1 MKKSLLALAALGAF
15 VGTAQ
20 AQSSVTVYGIMDASY
35 SGIES
40 NSTSTAGVKTTT
52 NVRNTVNGDG
62 ALSTSR
68 LGFRGVEDLGGGLSA
83 QFVLEFDLINI
94 GNGGTGDQGS
104 QAATAVSGASN
115 ANATGGF
122 RGFGPRYSYVGLS
135 DKNLG
140 TLRLGRQETTIH
152 TAIAANLAGMANN
165 TLGSLYSALDGTY
178 QLSSSQTPGVR
189 PHNVFIDNAV
199 TYISPNIGGVTVS
212 LQTAQNAY
220 SASQTTPLAG
230 VQSTNGTITFTG
242 VKGLRLDA
250 SMVVDGIVVANTSN
264 TKRTTKAFGGNYD
277 FGPAQLFAL
286 HTQNKYENLN
296 ATTNQLLSDTKLT
309 EVGVRAPVTKVIT
322 TWASYFTGDRSNNS
336 GATAMAQAATAT
348 GAADIK
354 GFQLGA
360 MYAFSKRT
368 HAYGIYG
375 TQEIKG
381 KAAANGAKLDG
392 SMYAVGL
399 RHTF

>member
-1 MKKSLLALAALGAF
+1 MKKSLFAIAAVTAFAGA
-15 VGTAQ
+15 AH
-20 AQSSVTVYGIMDASY
+20 AQSSVTVYGVLDASY
-35 SGIES
+35 SAIES
-40 NSTSTAGVKTTT
+40 KATSTAGVTTT
-52 NVRNTVNGDG
+52 SKVRNSVNGDG

-83 QFVLEFDLINI
+83 QFVLEYDLINL
-94 GNGGTGDQGS
+94 GNGATGEQGT
-104 QAATAVSGASN
+104 QAATGVSGASN
-115 ANATGGF
+115 ANATTGF
-122 RGFGPRYSYVGLS
+122 RGFGPRYSYIGLS

-140 TLRLGRQETTIH
+140 TVRLGRQETAIH

-165 TLGSLYSALDGTY
+165 TLGSLYSGLDGGY

-189 PHNVFIDNAV
+189 PHNVFIDNAA
-199 TYISPNIGGVTVS
+199 TYISNNIAGVTVT

-220 SASQTTPLAG
+220 SATDATASAG
-230 VQSTNGTITFTG
+230 VQSTGGSIAFTG
-242 VKGLRLDA
+242 VKNLRLDA
-250 SMVVDGIVVANTSN
+250 SMYVDGITVANTSN
-264 TKRTTKAFGGNYD
+264 TKRTMKAIGGNYN
-277 FGPAQLFAL
+277 FGIAQVFAL

-296 ATTNQLLSDTKLT
+296 LLSNQLLSDTKLT
-309 EVGVRAPVTKVIT
+309 EVGVRAPITPVIT

-348 GAADIK
+348 GAADIS
-354 GFQLGA
+354 GFQVGA
-360 MYAFSKRT
+360 MYALSKRT

-381 KAAANGAKLDG
+381 TNAANRAKLEG
-392 SMYAVGL
+392 TMYAIGL